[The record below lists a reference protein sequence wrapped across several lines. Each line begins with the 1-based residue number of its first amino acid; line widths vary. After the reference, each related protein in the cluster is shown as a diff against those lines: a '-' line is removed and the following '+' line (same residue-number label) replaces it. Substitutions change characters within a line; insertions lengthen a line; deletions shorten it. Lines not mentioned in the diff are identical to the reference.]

1 MYRVML
7 IDRTQLPTVV
17 SGEEAVAPPLEG
29 EWRWIDLQRD
39 NDTDLALLAERFRFH
54 PLTIED
60 CAHFN
65 QRPKYETYDGYL
77 FIVMHGF
84 EFDPRPD
91 EALKA
96 AELHTFL
103 GNNYLI
109 TVHDEPLPSLDEV
122 WNRLLSDPIS
132 ARRGVDFIRYLIA
145 DAMVDALFPLV
156 DQLANRVEE
165 IEDALLGGAA
175 RTGTLEEILDLKRHF
190 VALRKVLSPQR
201 SVLAQLTRRE
211 DEFVSERTAFYFR
224 DVHDHML
231 RIAESIEANRELLES
246 VLAAYQWNVS
256 QRTNE
261 IVKRLTIL
269 SAVFLPLTFITGFFG
284 QNFDALPFES
294 KGLLAA
300 MLVSCIAVPIGM
312 LWLFTRG
319 KWFK

>member
-1 MYRVML
+1 MYRVME
-7 IDRTQLPTVV
+7 IDGVHSPELT
-17 SGEEAVAPPLEG
+17 SGEEAVAPPPEG
-29 EWRWIDLQRD
+29 EWRWIDLQRE
-39 NDTDLALLAERFRFH
+39 NDAELALLAERFHFH

-60 CAHFN
+60 CANFN
-65 QRPKYETYDGYL
+65 QRPKYENYDGYL

-84 EFDPRPD
+84 DFDPRPGED
-91 EALKA
+91 LKA
-96 AELHTFL
+96 LELHSFL
-103 GNNYLI
+103 GKNYI
-109 TVHDEPLPSLDEV
+109 VTVHDEPLPTLNAV
-122 WNRLLSDPIS
+122 WDRLLSDPIT

-165 IEDALLGGAA
+165 IEDRLLAGAA
-175 RTGTLEEILDLKRHF
+175 HSGTLEEILDLKREF

-231 RIAESIEANRELLES
+231 RISESIETNRELLES

-284 QNFDALPFES
+284 QNFEAFPFES
-294 KGLLAA
+294 RGLFAVMLA
-300 MLVSCIAVPIGM
+300 SCIAVPVGM

-319 KWFK
+319 RWFR